1 MSPYLPGHPPRPP
14 TSLVPP
20 VLQILLGI
28 GLLVLAR
35 WAYVAAQSASAT
47 DAWYYNGLSV
57 ISALAGVL
65 WLPFAVFALGVVLRN
80 RRRHRG
86 PTLR

>member
-1 MSPYLPGHPPRPP
+1 MSPYLPGHPPKPP

-20 VLQILLGI
+20 ALQILLGI
-28 GLLVLAR
+28 GLLLLAW
-35 WAYVAAQSASAT
+35 WAYRTGLQVRAT

-57 ISALAGVL
+57 ISAVAGAL
-65 WLPFAVFALGVVLRN
+65 WLPFAFVALGIALRN
-80 RRRHRG
+80 RRRRQG